1 MTSPRSIGSA
11 LVLLACCMAM
21 MASTASA
28 TIPAPPGGPI
38 LVVTPG
44 SSDEFRNYVPEIM
57 RGEGLNDF
65 ASAPVSSLS
74 PDLLSSYDVVVL
86 SRTTL
91 SDAQAA
97 MLSNWVNAGG
107 NLIAMRPDAR
117 LAGLL
122 GISALGGA
130 TADDANLSVD
140 TSTPPGAG
148 ITSALMQYHGPADRY
163 ALAGATSVAT
173 LSSGTP
179 GVTLRTVGA
188 GHAAAF
194 TYDLSRSVVETR
206 QGNPAWAGQERDH
219 SATVSSEDVVRSD
232 DMFFGNAASGV
243 PWLDLTRATIPSA
256 DEQQRLLANLVTE
269 TARTPIP
276 RFWYLP
282 DGRKAAVVL
291 TGDDHGRGDT
301 STDPSGTAERFDR
314 NLALSPPG
322 CSVADWQCVRS
333 TSYVYANSD
342 VSGRPPLPA
351 KLSGYLAQGFEVA
364 LHLHVD
370 QPGSSSDCNPFT
382 SLADLS
388 GQYADQLA
396 ALRGVLG
403 NLPAATTRTHCIVW
417 SDFDSQP
424 RAELQNGIR
433 LDTNYYYWPGSWV
446 GQNPGLLTGSG
457 FPQRFAAADG
467 SLVDVFQATTQL
479 NDELTDSGPGDI
491 ATETN
496 TLNTLLGNALGS
508 AGYYGVFTAN
518 NHTDPM
524 EPVDH
529 ADNVVIAAQ
538 AHGVA
543 VITAQQLL
551 TWLDGRNNSSFQGV
565 AFNGGQLTFNIA
577 QAAGAHGLQ
586 AMLPING
593 STGALQGLTR
603 NGAPVAT
610 STRTVKGIAYAVFDA
625 QSGGYVATYPA
636 PIGGGANGAA
646 GSGSSSSHGGSGSTG
661 NSTNKPVATP
671 TFPKVRVNVKTFRL
685 GGGRVFTVSFKAKKT
700 AKFTL
705 VMTNAKGKVVRTLT
719 AGRKTKG
726 STVTF
731 KWNGRD
737 KRGKL
742 VAHGTYR
749 FKVTAVAGKTKQ
761 TVKGSVKVIAA
772 KK

>member
-1 MTSPRSIGSA
+1 MTSGRSIGSA
-11 LVLLACCMAM
+11 LVLLVCCLAM

-38 LVVTPG
+38 LVVTPAT
-44 SSDEFRNYVPEIM
+44 SDELRSYVPEMM

-65 ASAPVSSLS
+65 ATAPVSSLS
-74 PDLLSSYDVVVL
+74 PALLSSYDVVVL
-86 SRTTL
+86 SRTPL

-97 MLSNWVNAGG
+97 MLSDWVTAGG
-107 NLIAMRPDAR
+107 NLIALRPDTR

-122 GISALGGA
+122 GISPLGG
-130 TADDANLSVD
+130 TSDDANLAVD
-140 TSTPPGAG
+140 TSRAPGAG
-148 ITSALMQYHGPADRY
+148 ITSTSMQYHGPADRY
-163 ALAGATSVAT
+163 ALAGATSVAG

-179 GVTLRTVGA
+179 AVTQRAVGA

-206 QGNPAWAGQERDH
+206 QGNPAWAGLERDG
-219 SATVSSEDVVRSD
+219 AAIVRSD
-232 DMFFGNAASGV
+232 DMFFGNAPSGL
-243 PWLDLTRATIPSA
+243 PWLDLSRAAVPSA
-256 DEQQRLLANLVTE
+256 DEQQRLLANLITE
-269 TARTPIP
+269 TSRTPIP

-301 STDPSGTAERFDR
+301 PTDASGTAERFDR
-314 NLALSPPG
+314 NLAQSPAG

-333 TSYVYANSD
+333 TSYVYSD
-342 VSGRPPLPA
+342 VDVAGRPPLPA
-351 KLSGYLAQGFEVA
+351 KLSTYLAQGFEVG
-364 LHLHVD
+364 LHLKIG
-370 QPGSSSDCNPFT
+370 QPGSSADCNAFS
-382 SLADLS
+382 SLADLTS
-388 GQYADQLA
+388 QYADQLA
-396 ALRGVLG
+396 QLRGVLG

-457 FPQRFAAADG
+457 FPQRFAGADG

-479 NDELTDSGPGDI
+479 NDELVDGQTDSNL

-496 TLNTLLGNALGS
+496 TLNTLLDNAVGS

-524 EPVDH
+524 EPTDH
-529 ADNVVIAAQ
+529 ADNVVNAAQ

-551 TWLDGRNNSSFQGV
+551 TWLDGRNNSAFQGV

-577 QAAGAHGLQ
+577 QASGAHGLQ
-586 AMLPING
+586 AMIPING
-593 STGALQGLTR
+593 STGALLGLSR
-603 NGAPVAT
+603 NGAAVAT

-625 QSGGYVATYPA
+625 QSGSYVATYPA
-636 PIGGGANGAA
+636 PAGATGAA
-646 GSGSSSSHGGSGSTG
+646 GSGSTSNHGSTGSTG
-661 NSTNKPVATP
+661 NSTTNTVKAP
-671 TFPKVRVNVKTFRL
+671 TFPKVLVNVKTFRL
-685 GGGRVFTVSFKAKKT
+685 GGGRVFKVSFKAKKT

-705 VMTNAKGKVVRTLT
+705 VITNAKGKVVRTLN
-719 AGRKTKG
+719 AGRKAKG
-726 STVTF
+726 KTVTF
-731 KWNGRD
+731 TWNGRD

-742 VAHGTYR
+742 VASGTYR
-749 FKVTAVAGKTKQ
+749 YKVTAVAGKTKQ
-761 TVKGSVKVIAA
+761 TVKGSVRVTAPK
-772 KK
+772 

>member
-11 LVLLACCMAM
+11 LVLLVCCMAM
-21 MASTASA
+21 MASAANA
-28 TIPAPPGGPI
+28 TIPAAPGGPI

-74 PDLLSSYDVVVL
+74 PALLSSYDVVVL
-86 SRTTL
+86 SRTAL

-97 MLSNWVNAGG
+97 MVSNWVNAGG
-107 NLIAMRPDAR
+107 NLIAMRPDTR

-140 TSTPPGAG
+140 TSKAPGAG

-179 GVTLRTVGA
+179 AVTLRTVGA

-206 QGNPAWAGQERDH
+206 QGNPAWAGQERDG
-219 SATVSSEDVVRSD
+219 AAPVRSD
-232 DMFFGNAASGV
+232 DMFFGNAASGL
-243 PWLDLTRATIPSA
+243 PWLDLSRAAVPSA
-256 DEQQRLLANLVTE
+256 DEQQRLLANLITQ

-301 STDPSGTAERFDR
+301 PTDPSGTVKRFDR
-314 NLALSPPG
+314 NLAQSPAG

-333 TSYVYANSD
+333 TSYVYSDSD
-342 VSGRPPLPA
+342 VSGRAPLPA
-351 KLSGYLAQGFEVA
+351 KLSSYVAQGFEVA
-364 LHLHVD
+364 LHLHVN
-370 QPGSSSDCNPFT
+370 QPGSSLDCNPFT
-382 SLADLS
+382 SLADLTS
-388 GQYADQLA
+388 QYADQLA

-424 RAELQNGIR
+424 RAELANGIR

-446 GQNPGLLTGSG
+446 GQNPGLLSGSG

-479 NDELTDSGPGDI
+479 NDELVDGQNDSNLE
-491 ATETN
+491 TETN
-496 TLNTLLGNALGS
+496 TLNTLLDNAVGS

-524 EPVDH
+524 ETVDH
-529 ADNVVIAAQ
+529 ADNVVSAAQ

-577 QAAGAHGLQ
+577 QASGAHGLQ

-593 STGALQGLTR
+593 STGALLGLAR

-625 QSGGYVATYPA
+625 QSGSYVATYPA
-636 PIGGGANGAA
+636 PSVGGGTNGGT
-646 GSGSSSSHGGSGSTG
+646 GSGSSSNHGGSGSTG

-671 TFPKVRVNVKTFRL
+671 TFPKVLVNVKTFRL
-685 GGGRVFTVSFKAKKT
+685 GGGRVFTVRFKAKKT

-705 VMTNAKGKVVRTLT
+705 VLTNAKGKTVRTLT

-737 KRGKL
+737 KHGKL
-742 VAHGTYR
+742 VSAGTYR
-749 FKVTAVAGKTKQ
+749 FKVTALAGKAKQ

>member
-1 MTSPRSIGSA
+1 MTSGRSIGSA
-11 LVLLACCMAM
+11 LALLVCCLAM

-28 TIPAPPGGPI
+28 AIPAPPGGPI
-38 LVVTPG
+38 LVVTPAT
-44 SSDEFRNYVPEIM
+44 SDELRTYVPEIM

-65 ASAPVSSLS
+65 AAASVNSLS
-74 PDLLSSYDVVVL
+74 PALLSSYDVVVL
-86 SRTTL
+86 SRTPL

-107 NLIAMRPDAR
+107 NLIALRPDPR

-130 TADDANLSVD
+130 TSDDANLSVD
-140 TSTPPGAG
+140 TSRAPGAG

-163 ALAGATSVAT
+163 ALAGATPVAT

-219 SATVSSEDVVRSD
+219 SAAVPSEDVVRSD

-243 PWLDLTRATIPSA
+243 PWLDLARATVPSA
-256 DEQQRLLANLVTE
+256 DEQQRLLANLITQ

-291 TGDDHGRGDT
+291 TGDDHGRGT
-301 STDPSGTAERFDR
+301 PTTAPSGTADRFDQ
-314 NLALSPPG
+314 NLKQSAPG

-333 TSYVYANSD
+333 TSYIYSD
-342 VSGRPPLPA
+342 PDVAGRPPLPT
-351 KLSGYLAQGFEVA
+351 KLSSYLAQGFEIG
-364 LHLHVD
+364 LHLHVG
-370 QPGSSSDCNPFT
+370 QPGSNSDCNPFT
-382 SLADLS
+382 SSADLS
-388 GQYADQLA
+388 SQYADQLA
-396 ALRGVLG
+396 QLRGVLG

-433 LDTNYYYWPGSWV
+433 LDTNYYYWPGSWI
-446 GQNPGLLTGSG
+446 GQNPGLMTGSG
-457 FPQRFAAADG
+457 FPQRFAGADG
-467 SLVDVFQATTQL
+467 SLIDVFQATTQV
-479 NDELTDSGPGDI
+479 NDELTNDMPSNL

-496 TLNTLLGNALGS
+496 TLNTLLDNALGS
-508 AGYYGVFTAN
+508 VGYYGVFTAN

-524 EPVDH
+524 EGADH
-529 ADNVVIAAQ
+529 ADNVVNAAK

-543 VITAQQLL
+543 VITAQQML
-551 TWLDGRNNSSFQGV
+551 TWLDGRNNSAFQGV

-577 QAAGAHGLQ
+577 QASGAHGLQ
-586 AMLPING
+586 AMVPING

-603 NGAPVAT
+603 NGAAVAT

-625 QSGGYVATYPA
+625 QSGSYVATYPVPA
-636 PIGGGANGAA
+636 GGGTGAA
-646 GSGSSSSHGGSGSTG
+646 GTGSTSNHGSGSTN
-661 NSTNKPVATP
+661 NSSDSKKAAP
-671 TFPKVRVNVKTFRL
+671 TFPKVLVNVKTFRL
-685 GGGRVFTVSFKAKKT
+685 GGGRVFTVRFKAKKT

-705 VMTNAKGKVVRTLT
+705 VMTNAKGRVVRTLN
-719 AGRKTKG
+719 AGRKKKG
-726 STVTF
+726 TTVTF

-737 KRGKL
+737 KRGKF
-742 VAHGTYR
+742 VSAGTYR
-749 FKVTAVAGKTKQ
+749 FKVTAVAGKAKQ
-761 TVKGSVKVIAA
+761 TVKGSVKVIAP
-772 KK
+772 K

>member
-1 MTSPRSIGSA
+1 MTSRRTIGSA
-11 LVLLACCMAM
+11 LVLLACCLAT

-28 TIPAPPGGPI
+28 TIPAAPGGPI

-44 SSDEFRNYVPEIM
+44 SSDELRNYVPEIM

-65 ASAPVSSLS
+65 AAASVNSLS
-74 PDLLSSYDVVVL
+74 PALLSGYDVVVL
-86 SRTTL
+86 SRTPL

-97 MLSNWVNAGG
+97 MLSNWVSAGG
-107 NLIAMRPDAR
+107 NLIAMRPDTR

-122 GISALGGA
+122 GISPVGG
-130 TADDANLSVD
+130 TSDDANLTVD
-140 TSTPPGAG
+140 TSRAPGAG
-148 ITSALMQYHGPADRY
+148 ITSTSLQYHGPADRY
-163 ALAGATSVAT
+163 ALAGATSVAN
-173 LSSGTP
+173 LSSGGP
-179 GVTLRTVGA
+179 AVTLRSVGA

-206 QGNPAWAGQERDH
+206 QGNPAWAGTERDG
-219 SATVSSEDVVRSD
+219 AAVIRSD
-232 DMFFGNAASGV
+232 DMFFGNAASGL
-243 PWLDLTRATIPSA
+243 PWLDLSRAAVPSA
-256 DEQQRLLANLVTE
+256 DEQQRLLANLITQ

-301 STDPSGTAERFDR
+301 PTDPSGTAERFDR
-314 NLALSPPG
+314 NLAQSPAG

-333 TSYVYANSD
+333 TSYVYSD
-342 VSGRPPLPA
+342 VDVAARPPLPA
-351 KLSGYLAQGFEVA
+351 KLSSYLAQGFEVA
-364 LHLHVD
+364 LHLKVG
-370 QPGSSSDCNPFT
+370 QPGSSADCNAFT
-382 SLADLS
+382 SLADLT
-388 GQYADQLA
+388 GQYEDQLA
-396 ALRGVLG
+396 GLRNALG

-479 NDELTDSGPGDI
+479 NDELVDGQTASNL

-496 TLNTLLGNALGS
+496 TLNTLLDNAVGS

-524 EPVDH
+524 EPTDH
-529 ADNVVIAAQ
+529 ADNVVNAAK

-551 TWLDGRNNSSFQGV
+551 TWLDGRNNSAFQGV

-577 QAAGAHGLQ
+577 QASGARGLQ

-593 STGALQGLTR
+593 STGALQGLSR

-625 QSGGYVATYPA
+625 QSGSYVASYPVPGA
-636 PIGGGANGAA
+636 GGGGSGA
-646 GSGSSSSHGGSGSTG
+646 GSTPGKGGSGSGG
-661 NSTNKPVATP
+661 NNSSDSKKAAP
-671 TFPKVRVNVKTFRL
+671 TFPKVLVNVKTFRL
-685 GGGRVFTVSFKAKKT
+685 GGGRVFKVSFKAKKT
-700 AKFTL
+700 ARFTL
-705 VMTNAKGKVVRTLT
+705 VITNAKGKVVRTLNV
-719 AGRKTKG
+719 GRTTKG
-726 STVTF
+726 KTVTF

-742 VAHGTYR
+742 VAAGTYR
-749 FKVTAVAGKTKQ
+749 YKITAVAGKAKQ
-761 TVKGSVKVIAA
+761 SVKGSVRVTAPK
-772 KK
+772 

>member
-1 MTSPRSIGSA
+1 MTSGRSIGSA
-11 LVLLACCMAM
+11 LVLLVCCLAI

-38 LVVTPG
+38 LVVTPAT
-44 SSDEFRNYVPEIM
+44 SDELRNYVPEMM

-65 ASAPVSSLS
+65 ATAPVSSLS
-74 PDLLSSYDVVVL
+74 PALLSSYDVVVL
-86 SRTTL
+86 SRTPL

-97 MLSNWVNAGG
+97 MLSDWVTAGG
-107 NLIAMRPDAR
+107 NLIALRPDTR

-122 GISALGGA
+122 GISPLGG
-130 TADDANLSVD
+130 TSDDANLTVD
-140 TSTPPGAG
+140 TSRAPGAG
-148 ITSALMQYHGPADRY
+148 ITSTSMQYHGPADRY
-163 ALAGATSVAT
+163 ALAGATSVAG

-179 GVTLRTVGA
+179 AVTQRAVGA

-206 QGNPAWAGQERDH
+206 QGNPAWAGLERDG
-219 SATVSSEDVVRSD
+219 AAIVRSD
-232 DMFFGNAASGV
+232 DMFFGNAPSGL
-243 PWLDLTRATIPSA
+243 PWLDLSRAAVPSA
-256 DEQQRLLANLVTE
+256 DEQQRLLANLITE
-269 TARTPIP
+269 TSRTPIP

-301 STDPSGTAERFDR
+301 PTDASGTAERFDR
-314 NLALSPPG
+314 NLAQSPAG

-333 TSYVYANSD
+333 TSYVYSD
-342 VSGRPPLPA
+342 VDVAGRPPLPA
-351 KLSGYLAQGFEVA
+351 KLSTYLAQGFEVG
-364 LHLHVD
+364 LHLKIG
-370 QPGSSSDCNPFT
+370 QPGSSADCNAFS
-382 SLADLS
+382 SLADLTS
-388 GQYADQLA
+388 QYADQLA
-396 ALRGVLG
+396 QLRGVLG

-457 FPQRFAAADG
+457 FPQRFAGADG

-479 NDELTDSGPGDI
+479 NDELVDGQTDSNL

-496 TLNTLLGNALGS
+496 TLNTLLDNAVGS

-524 EPVDH
+524 EPTDH
-529 ADNVVIAAQ
+529 ADNVVNAAQ

-551 TWLDGRNNSSFQGV
+551 TWLDGRNNSAFQGV

-577 QAAGAHGLQ
+577 QASGAHGLQ
-586 AMLPING
+586 AMIPING
-593 STGALQGLTR
+593 STGALLGLSR
-603 NGAPVAT
+603 NGAAVAT

-625 QSGGYVATYPA
+625 QSGSYVATYPA
-636 PIGGGANGAA
+636 PAGATGAA
-646 GSGSSSSHGGSGSTG
+646 GSGSTSNHGSTGSTG
-661 NSTNKPVATP
+661 NSTTNTVKAP
-671 TFPKVRVNVKTFRL
+671 TFPKVLVNVKTFRL
-685 GGGRVFTVSFKAKKT
+685 GGGRVFKVSFKAKKT

-705 VMTNAKGKVVRTLT
+705 VITNAKGKVVRTLN
-719 AGRKTKG
+719 AGRKAKG
-726 STVTF
+726 KTVTF
-731 KWNGRD
+731 TWNGRD

-742 VAHGTYR
+742 VASGTYR
-749 FKVTAVAGKTKQ
+749 YKVTAVAGKTKQ
-761 TVKGSVKVIAA
+761 TVKGSVRVTAPK
-772 KK
+772 

>member
-1 MTSPRSIGSA
+1 MTSGRSIGSV
-11 LVLLACCMAM
+11 LVLFACCLAM
-21 MASTASA
+21 MASTANA

-38 LVVTPG
+38 LVVTPAT
-44 SSDEFRNYVPEIM
+44 SDEFRNYIPEIM

-65 ASAPVSSLS
+65 AGASVSSLS
-74 PDLLSSYDVVVL
+74 PALLSSYDVVVL

-97 MLSNWVNAGG
+97 MLADWVSAGG
-107 NLIAMRPDAR
+107 NLIAMRPDTR

-122 GISALGGA
+122 GISPLGG
-130 TADDANLSVD
+130 TSDDANLTVD
-140 TSTPPGAG
+140 TSRAPGAG
-148 ITSALMQYHGPADRY
+148 ITSAVLQYHGPADRY
-163 ALAGATSVAT
+163 GLAGATPVAN

-179 GVTLRTVGA
+179 AVTLRTVGA

-206 QGNPAWAGQERDH
+206 QGNPAWAGQERDG
-219 SATVSSEDVVRSD
+219 AAVVRSD
-232 DMFFGNAASGV
+232 DMFFGNAASGL
-243 PWLDLTRATIPSA
+243 PWLDLSRAAVPSA
-256 DEQQRLLANLVTE
+256 DEQQRLLANLITQ

-282 DGRKAAVVL
+282 GGRKAAVVL

-301 STDPSGTAERFDR
+301 PTDPSGTAERFDR
-314 NLALSPPG
+314 NLAQSPAG

-333 TSYVYANSD
+333 TSYVYSD
-342 VSGRPPLPA
+342 VDVAGRPPLPA
-351 KLSGYLAQGFEVA
+351 KLSSYVAQGFEIG
-364 LHLHVD
+364 LHLKVG
-370 QPGSSSDCNPFT
+370 QPGSSADCNPFT
-382 SLADLS
+382 SLADLTS
-388 GQYADQLA
+388 QYADQLA
-396 ALRGVLG
+396 GLRNVLG

-479 NDELTDSGPGDI
+479 NDELVDGQTDSNL

-496 TLNTLLGNALGS
+496 TLNTLLDNALGS

-524 EPVDH
+524 EPTDH
-529 ADNVVIAAQ
+529 ADNVVSAAQ

-577 QAAGAHGLQ
+577 QASGAHGLQ

-593 STGALQGLTR
+593 STGALQGLSR

-625 QSGGYVATYPA
+625 QSGSYVATYPA
-636 PIGGGANGAA
+636 PGA
-646 GSGSSSSHGGSGSTG
+646 GSGGSTGATGTGSTPSKGGSGSTG
-661 NSTNKPVATP
+661 NSATNAVKTP

-705 VMTNAKGKVVRTLT
+705 VMTNAKGKVVRTLN

-726 STVTF
+726 KTVTF

-737 KRGKL
+737 KHGKR
-742 VAHGTYR
+742 VAAGTYR
-749 FKVTAVAGKTKQ
+749 FKVTALAGKSKQ
-761 TVKGSVKVIAA
+761 TVKGSVKVIAP